1 MECVLLKSQMKEE
14 VMYLRENEGTSLGS
28 LPQSASGTL
37 TRGAGPWNFLGLG
50 VSWGSLSG
58 RDLSEGAQQR
68 VRMG

>member
-37 TRGAGPWNFLGLG
+37 TRGAGPWEFPGAWSFLGQFI
-50 VSWGSLSG
+50 
-58 RDLSEGAQQR
+58 RKRPQ
-68 VRMG
+68 